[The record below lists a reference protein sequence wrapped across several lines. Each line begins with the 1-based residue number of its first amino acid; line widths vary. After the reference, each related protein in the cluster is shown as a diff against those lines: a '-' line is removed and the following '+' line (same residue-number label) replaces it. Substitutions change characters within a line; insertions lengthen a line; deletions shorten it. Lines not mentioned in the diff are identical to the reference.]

1 MSGTQSQTRP
11 RQQYPR
17 APSRSSIHTSASR
30 RASVTPS
37 SPSSPIATPPQL
49 SHSHSCST
57 HRHSHGQSSTDYPR
71 TMSRPTSSPPRRDSI
86 ESSSVSTFLQ
96 EKLERERK
104 VELEKQAQLQS
115 SLSRPSPDINAPAEL
130 GRALGSPLK
139 ASPSVGNRPASSAGY
154 ENVGKKGH
162 GVKEMEQ
169 VISTL
174 HKQNFDLKL
183 ELYHRRERQNTL
195 EARLDSLEHDKARME
210 DVNDRLLIELEKRD
224 KAVEEAV
231 AMIINLET
239 KVDRLLR
246 ERSMVQQM
254 GNEKFLCTHDYN
266 NGYLTPVPR
275 SRAGSDSTRKKERT
289 AKSVNRMPSFVSEY
303 SETTENLRNV
313 YLNGKG
319 SVLSLSRVAD
329 SSPGTENMRALGSPT
344 PSVLS
349 ESSFV
354 SVYGRKER
362 IGMSHDD
369 TNMDETLVPNG
380 TEAPFFSNPG
390 AEKVERCSGRCGTA
404 RSISSSRTAGS
415 RTSSAGHFQSITD
428 VIGGSPL
435 QRLERSATGSYSSR
449 RDSGHRRAHGT
460 QDNTIVQSASQDGQ
474 PDQGGTR
481 QNKRNSLRKV
491 LTDGSGSARLHDH
504 RLPPTPDT
512 MSSSTLRR
520 LQGSD
525 DSLLREWASALRKG
539 AQAEAERESW
549 ASPSRPNMDSL
560 SDKGGDASASRPRSA
575 AHSTITTT
583 TATSPSHKNGQDGW
597 DSDKENDSDTQSLHS
612 SLDIWM
618 REGALSPRTVE
629 RERGSQDAYSLHS
642 TGSRARRA
650 TGSVINGLE
659 SVSEDGTHTPPPT
672 LDCMRDLFSLRQGLF
687 ANTAPPP
694 PNRRSSLLA
703 GTGSSETASQ
713 PSASQAS
720 DCASISER
728 GSSSTKHRSHRSRKN
743 SADVGRREDS
753 TTPVP
758 RDQRATPPV
767 ASRPSS
773 QSQPSSDHKQRSHA
787 PVPAQQHGA
796 RAGLNRL
803 FRRSVGGASPAAA
816 TKENTPEPDSP
827 ATIKNHHLQ
836 HHAAMGVP
844 SRASQSPSTEDDRSG
859 ATPPPISLNP
869 RQARRNTVGA
879 EGEAERLWGEDVHK
893 RGKTSG
899 PSVAATAAAVALAQ
913 REAAAVAEESP
924 SSGSGAG
931 AGAGA
936 GVGTRRKWLVGFSR
950 REGKSKGG

>member
-1 MSGTQSQTRP
+1 MSGP
-11 RQQYPR
+11 
-17 APSRSSIHTSASR
+17 A
-30 RASVTPS
+30 
-37 SPSSPIATPPQL
+37 
-49 SHSHSCST
+49 
-57 HRHSHGQSSTDYPR
+57 
-71 TMSRPTSSPPRRDSI
+71 SSPPRRDSI

-104 VELEKQAQLQS
+104 VELGKQNQLQS
-115 SLSRPSPDINAPAEL
+115 SLSKPSPDMNAPAEL

-154 ENVGKKGH
+154 ENVRKKGH

-183 ELYHRRERQNTL
+183 ELYHRRERQKTL
-195 EARLDSLEHDKARME
+195 EARLDSLESDKARME

-239 KVDRLLR
+239 KVDRLFR

-254 GNEKFLCTHDYN
+254 GSERYLRTHDYN
-266 NGYLTPVPR
+266 DGYLTPVPC
-275 SRAGSDSTRKKERT
+275 SRAGSDSARKKGGT
-289 AKSVNRMPSFVSEY
+289 AKAINRMPSFVSEY

-313 YLNGKG
+313 YLNAKG

-369 TNMDETLVPNG
+369 TNIDETLVPNG

-390 AEKVERCSGRCGTA
+390 AQKVERCSGRCETA

-435 QRLERSATGSYSSR
+435 QRLERSTTGSYSSR
-449 RDSGHRRAHGT
+449 RDSGHRRVRST
-460 QDNTIVQSASQDGQ
+460 QDNTTVQSVSQDGHPGQ
-474 PDQGGTR
+474 EGTR
-481 QNKRNSLRKV
+481 QNKRNGLRKV

-504 RLPPTPDT
+504 GLPPTPDT
-512 MSSSTLRR
+512 ISSSTLRR

-525 DSLLREWASALRKG
+525 DSLLREWALALHKG

-549 ASPSRPNMDSL
+549 ASPSRSIMESL
-560 SDKGGDASASRPRSA
+560 SDKGGDASASRQRLAS
-575 AHSTITTT
+575 HSTITTT
-583 TATSPSHKNGQDGW
+583 IATTPSHKNGRGGW
-597 DSDKENDSDTQSLHS
+597 DSDKENDSDMLSLHS

-618 REGALSPRTVE
+618 REGALSPRTG
-629 RERGSQDAYSLHS
+629 ERGSQDAYSLHS

-650 TGSVINGLE
+650 TDSMINGLE

-672 LDCMRDLFSLRQGLF
+672 LDCVRDLFSLRQGLF
-687 ANTAPPP
+687 TNTAPPP

-713 PSASQAS
+713 LSASQAS
-720 DCASISER
+720 DFASISER

-743 SADVGRREDS
+743 SEDVGRREDS
-753 TTPVP
+753 RTPVP

-773 QSQPSSDHKQRSHA
+773 RSQPSSDHKQKSHA
-787 PVPAQQHGA
+787 PVPVQQHGA

-803 FRRSVGGASPAAA
+803 FRRSMGGASPAAP

-844 SRASQSPSTEDDRSG
+844 SRASQSPTTEDDRSG

-879 EGEAERLWGEDVHK
+879 EGEAERPWGEDVHK
-893 RGKTSG
+893 RSKMSVTSGTSG

-931 AGAGA
+931 
-936 GVGTRRKWLVGFSR
+936 VGTRRKWLVGFSR

>member
-1 MSGTQSQTRP
+1 
-11 RQQYPR
+11 
-17 APSRSSIHTSASR
+17 
-30 RASVTPS
+30 
-37 SPSSPIATPPQL
+37 
-49 SHSHSCST
+49 
-57 HRHSHGQSSTDYPR
+57 
-71 TMSRPTSSPPRRDSI
+71 MSRPTSSPPRRDSI
-86 ESSSVSTFLQ
+86 DSSSVSTFLQ

-104 VELEKQAQLQS
+104 VELEKQTQLQS
-115 SLSRPSPDINAPAEL
+115 SLSRLSPDMNAPAEL

-139 ASPSVGNRPASSAGY
+139 ASSSVGNRPASSAGY
-154 ENVGKKGH
+154 ENVRKKGH

-195 EARLDSLEHDKARME
+195 EARLDSLESDKARME

-254 GNEKFLCTHDYN
+254 GNEKFLCAHDYN
-266 NGYLTPVPR
+266 DGYVTPVTR
-275 SRAGSDSTRKKERT
+275 SRAGSDSTRKKEGT
-289 AKSVNRMPSFVSEY
+289 AKAVNRMPSFVSDY

-329 SSPGTENMRALGSPT
+329 SSPGTENMRAMGSPT

-362 IGMSHDD
+362 VGMSHDD
-369 TNMDETLVPNG
+369 TNMDETLVAIGPD
-380 TEAPFFSNPG
+380 APFFRNPG
-390 AEKVERCSGRCGTA
+390 AEKVEQCSGRCGTA

-435 QRLERSATGSYSSR
+435 QRLERSVTASYSSR
-449 RDSGHRRAHGT
+449 RDSGHRRAHGA
-460 QDNTIVQSASQDGQ
+460 QDNTTVQSVSQDGQ
-474 PDQGGTR
+474 SGQGGTR

-504 RLPPTPDT
+504 GLPPTPDT

-525 DSLLREWASALRKG
+525 DSLLREWALALRKG

-549 ASPSRPNMDSL
+549 ASPSRSNMDSL
-560 SDKGGDASASRPRSA
+560 SDKGGDASASRQRSA
-575 AHSTITTT
+575 AHLTITTT
-583 TATSPSHKNGQDGW
+583 TATTPSHKNGQDGW
-597 DSDKENDSDTQSLHS
+597 DSDKENDSDTLSLHS

-629 RERGSQDAYSLHS
+629 RGSQDAYSLRS

-650 TGSVINGLE
+650 TGSIINGLE
-659 SVSEDGTHTPPPT
+659 SVSEDGTHTPSPT
-672 LDCMRDLFSLRQGLF
+672 LDCVRDLFSLRQGLF
-687 ANTAPPP
+687 TNTAPPP

-720 DCASISER
+720 DCASISET

-753 TTPVP
+753 RTPVP
-758 RDQRATPPV
+758 RDQQAIPPV
-767 ASRPSS
+767 ASRPTS

-803 FRRSVGGASPAAA
+803 FRRSMGGASPAAP
-816 TKENTPEPDSP
+816 TKANTPEPDSP
-827 ATIKNHHLQ
+827 ATIKDHHLQ

-844 SRASQSPSTEDDRSG
+844 SRASQSPATEDDRSG

-879 EGEAERLWGEDVHK
+879 EGEAERLWGEEVHK
-893 RGKTSG
+893 RSKTSVTSG

-913 REAAAVAEESP
+913 REAAVVAEESP

-931 AGAGA
+931 AGAGSGA

>member
-1 MSGTQSQTRP
+1 
-11 RQQYPR
+11 
-17 APSRSSIHTSASR
+17 
-30 RASVTPS
+30 
-37 SPSSPIATPPQL
+37 
-49 SHSHSCST
+49 
-57 HRHSHGQSSTDYPR
+57 
-71 TMSRPTSSPPRRDSI
+71 MSRLTSSPPRRDSI

-104 VELEKQAQLQS
+104 VELEKQTQLQS
-115 SLSRPSPDINAPAEL
+115 SLSRPSPDMNAPAEL

-139 ASPSVGNRPASSAGY
+139 ASPSVDNRPASSAGY
-154 ENVGKKGH
+154 ENVRKKGH

-195 EARLDSLEHDKARME
+195 EARLDSLESDKVRME
-210 DVNDRLLIELEKRD
+210 DVNDRLLVELEKRD

-266 NGYLTPVPR
+266 DGYLTPVPR
-275 SRAGSDSTRKKERT
+275 SRAGSDSTRKKEGT
-289 AKSVNRMPSFVSEY
+289 VKAVNRMPSFVSEY

-369 TNMDETLVPNG
+369 TNMDETMVPSG
-380 TEAPFFSNPG
+380 PDAPFFRNPG
-390 AEKVERCSGRCGTA
+390 AEKVEQCSGRCGTA

-435 QRLERSATGSYSSR
+435 QRLERSATASFSSR
-449 RDSGHRRAHGT
+449 RDSGHRRAHGV
-460 QDNTIVQSASQDGQ
+460 QDNTTVQSASQDGQ
-474 PDQGGTR
+474 PGQGDTR

-504 RLPPTPDT
+504 GLPPTPDT

-525 DSLLREWASALRKG
+525 DSLLREWALALRKG

-549 ASPSRPNMDSL
+549 ASPSRSNMDSL
-560 SDKGGDASASRPRSA
+560 SDKGGDASAIQQRSA
-575 AHSTITTT
+575 AHSTVTTT
-583 TATSPSHKNGQDGW
+583 TATTPSHKNGQDGW
-597 DSDKENDSDTQSLHS
+597 DSDKENDSDTLSLHS

-629 RERGSQDAYSLHS
+629 RGSQDAYSLHS

-650 TGSVINGLE
+650 TSSIINGLE

-687 ANTAPPP
+687 TNTAPPP

-753 TTPVP
+753 RTPVT

-767 ASRPSS
+767 ASRPSP
-773 QSQPSSDHKQRSHA
+773 QSQPSSEYKQKSHA

-803 FRRSVGGASPAAA
+803 FRRSMGGASPAAP

-827 ATIKNHHLQ
+827 ATIKDHHLQ

-844 SRASQSPSTEDDRSG
+844 SRASQSPVTEDDRSG

-879 EGEAERLWGEDVHK
+879 EGEAERLWGDDVHK
-893 RGKTSG
+893 RSKTSVTSG

-924 SSGSGAG
+924 SSGSGSGPG
-931 AGAGA
+931 AGSGA

>member
-1 MSGTQSQTRP
+1 M
-11 RQQYPR
+11 
-17 APSRSSIHTSASR
+17 
-30 RASVTPS
+30 
-37 SPSSPIATPPQL
+37 L
-49 SHSHSCST
+49 
-57 HRHSHGQSSTDYPR
+57 
-71 TMSRPTSSPPRRDSI
+71 RPTSSPPRRDSI

-104 VELEKQAQLQS
+104 VELEKQTQLQS
-115 SLSRPSPDINAPAEL
+115 SLSRPSPDMNASAEL
-130 GRALGSPLK
+130 GRTLGSPLK

-154 ENVGKKGH
+154 ENVRKKGH

-195 EARLDSLEHDKARME
+195 EARLDSLESDKARME

-254 GNEKFLCTHDYN
+254 GNEKFLCAHDYN
-266 NGYLTPVPR
+266 DGYLTPVTR
-275 SRAGSDSTRKKERT
+275 SRAGSDSTRKKEGT
-289 AKSVNRMPSFVSEY
+289 AKAVNRMPSFVSEY

-329 SSPGTENMRALGSPT
+329 SSPGTENMRAMGSPT

-354 SVYGRKER
+354 SVYGRKGR
-362 IGMSHDD
+362 VGMSHDD
-369 TNMDETLVPNG
+369 TNMDETLVAIGPD
-380 TEAPFFSNPG
+380 APFFRNPG
-390 AEKVERCSGRCGTA
+390 AEKVEQCSGRCGTA

-435 QRLERSATGSYSSR
+435 QRLERSVTASYSSR
-449 RDSGHRRAHGT
+449 RDSGHRRAHGA
-460 QDNTIVQSASQDGQ
+460 QDNTTVQPASQDGQ
-474 PDQGGTR
+474 SGQGGTR

-504 RLPPTPDT
+504 GLPPTPDT

-525 DSLLREWASALRKG
+525 DSLLREWALALRKG

-549 ASPSRPNMDSL
+549 ASPGRSNMDSL
-560 SDKGGDASASRPRSA
+560 SDKGGDASASRQRSA

-583 TATSPSHKNGQDGW
+583 NATTPSHKNGQDGW
-597 DSDKENDSDTQSLHS
+597 DSDKENDSDTLSLHS

-618 REGALSPRTVE
+618 REGALSPRAV
-629 RERGSQDAYSLHS
+629 ERGSQDAYSLHS

-650 TGSVINGLE
+650 TGSIINGLE
-659 SVSEDGTHTPPPT
+659 SVSEDGTHTPSPT

-687 ANTAPPP
+687 TNTAPPP

-753 TTPVP
+753 RTPVP
-758 RDQRATPPV
+758 RDQQATPPV

-803 FRRSVGGASPAAA
+803 FRRSMGGASPAAP

-827 ATIKNHHLQ
+827 ATIKDHHLQ

-844 SRASQSPSTEDDRSG
+844 SRASQSPVTEDDRSG

-879 EGEAERLWGEDVHK
+879 EGEAERLWGDDVHK
-893 RGKTSG
+893 RSKTSVTSG

-924 SSGSGAG
+924 SSGSGS
-931 AGAGA
+931 GA